1 MSHRIR
7 KQTKYL
13 TVSAML
19 CALGTIL
26 LALGALIDV
35 LDLTVAALASLLCV
49 YAVIE
54 IGGPYPVA
62 VWLVTSCLSLLLLP
76 VKTPAIVYAMF
87 AGFYPIVKA
96 KLEGRKG
103 LKSAICWLLK
113 LVVFH
118 VCIAGIVLILMLFLP
133 SLLENDG
140 PAWFP
145 ALLYVMGL
153 VCFVLYDLALTR
165 VISFY
170 LARLHHKFRI
180 R

>member
-35 LDLTVAALASLLCV
+35 LDLTVAAMASLLCV

-54 IGGPYPVA
+54 IGRPYPVA
-62 VWLVTSCLSLLLLP
+62 IWLVTSLLSLLLLP

-96 KLEGRKG
+96 KLEGLRKPI
-103 LKSAICWLLK
+103 SWLLK

-118 VCIAGIVLILMLFLP
+118 VCLAGIILICALFLP

-140 PAWFP
+140 PVWFF
-145 ALLYVMGL
+145 AVLYGL
-153 VCFVLYDLALTR
+153 CVICFVLYDWALTR

-170 LARLHHKFRI
+170 LVRLHQKFRI

>member
-1 MSHRIR
+1 MSNRIR

-26 LALGALIDV
+26 LAFGALIDV

-54 IGGPYPVA
+54 MGGAYPVA
-62 VWLVTSCLSLLLLP
+62 IWLGTSFLSLLLLP
-76 VKTPAIVYAMF
+76 VKTPAVVYAMF

-96 KLEGRKG
+96 KLERKKG
-103 LKSAICWLLK
+103 MLCMLLK
-113 LVVFH
+113 LAVFH
-118 VCIAGIVLILMLFLP
+118 VCLVATVAVCLLFLP
-133 SLLENDG
+133 GVMETDG
-140 PAWFP
+140 PRWML
-145 ALLYVMGL
+145 ALLYAMSVA
-153 VCFVLYDLALTR
+153 CFVLYDFALTR
-165 VISFY
+165 LISFY
-170 LARLHHKFRI
+170 LVRLHHRFRI

>member
-1 MSHRIR
+1 MSPRIR

-35 LDLTVAALASLLCV
+35 LDLSVAVLASLLCA

-54 IGGPYPVA
+54 IGGFYPV
-62 VWLVTSCLSLLLLP
+62 VIWLVTSLLSLLLLP
-76 VKTPAIVYAMF
+76 VKSPAIIYAMF

-96 KLEGRKG
+96 KLEGKLPRP
-103 LKSAICWLLK
+103 ICMLCKLL
-113 LVVFH
+113 VFH
-118 VCIAGIVLILMLFLP
+118 VCLGGIVLICSLFLP
-133 SLLENDG
+133 QMLENDG
-140 PAWFP
+140 PKWFP
-145 ALLYVMGL
+145 AVLYVL
-153 VCFVLYDLALTR
+153 CLLCFLLYDLALTR
-165 VISFY
+165 IISFY
-170 LARLHHKFRI
+170 VHRLHQKFKI